1 MRTIRHIFIALCI
14 ACVAWCIA
22 QAGAEWYIDQLKESG
37 GMVTARDLV
46 GAQFIPWSAAILVFI
61 GYLKLTLE

>member
-1 MRTIRHIFIALCI
+1 MKTIRHIFIALCLAVI
-14 ACVAWCIA
+14 AWCIA
-22 QAGAEWYIDQLKESG
+22 QSCAEWWIDQLKESG

-46 GAQFIPWSAAILVFI
+46 GAQFIPWSAALIVFG

>member
-1 MRTIRHIFIALCI
+1 MKTIRHIFIALCLAGI
-14 ACVAWCIA
+14 AWCIA
-22 QAGAEWYIDQLKESG
+22 QSGAEWWIDQLKESG

-46 GAQFIPWSAAILVFI
+46 SAQIVPWSAAILVFI